1 MKNILVWWVTCLI
14 WSSVWLF
21 IKMGVD
27 DVPPIGFAALR
38 LLIALAVLIPIIL
51 LTGAKLPRDPR
62 ERTTIATTGVL
73 LLGINYGCTYW
84 GAQFVSSGLVAVLQ
98 AATPAF
104 GLWFGHYL
112 LRDERFSWPQFW
124 AVLLGVAGVAI
135 ICGDQLQASGAAGF
149 AGAIAVAFG
158 GACVALGYVLV
169 KGRIGHLDP
178 AVIMAGQ
185 MLCAMV
191 PLLAYGF
198 LKEGS
203 PLGFHWTPR
212 AVTSLLYLALAGS
225 IAAFWL
231 NYWLLNRMTATAV
244 LSMALVEPLIAVL
257 LGAIV
262 LGERVTVTAGLG
274 GLLILASIGM
284 VLRRKAFR
292 LSWSEP
298 C

>member
-1 MKNILVWWVTCLI
+1 VKNIVVWWVTCLI

-21 IKMGVD
+21 IKMGVN
-27 DVPPIGFAALR
+27 DVPPISFAALR
-38 LLIALAVLIPIIL
+38 LLLALLILVPVLVLRRTP
-51 LTGAKLPRDPR
+51 LPRDPR
-62 ERTTIATTGVL
+62 ERRMIAVTGVL
-73 LLGINYGCTYW
+73 LLGVNYGCTYW
-84 GAQFVSSGLVAVLQ
+84 GAQFVSSGLIAVLQ

-124 AVLLGVAGVAI
+124 AVMLGVAGVAV
-135 ICGDQLQASGAAGF
+135 ICADQLQLSGGAGL
-149 AGAIAVAFG
+149 AGATAVALG

-178 AVIMAGQ
+178 AVIMTGQ
-185 MLCAMV
+185 MICAVV
-191 PLLAYGF
+191 PLLTYG
-198 LKEGS
+198 LVREGN
-203 PLGFHWTPR
+203 PVDFNWTAR

-231 NYWLLNRMTATAV
+231 NYWLLNRMSASAV

-262 LGERVTVTAGLG
+262 LHETVSVTAAIG
-274 GLLILASIGM
+274 GMLILTSIWV
-284 VLRRKAFR
+284 VLRKK
-292 LSWSEP
+292 SEG
-298 C
+298 